1 MPAGRQASEQ
11 VSAAVADAH
20 RREWA
25 FVLSATVRVARDID
39 LAEECVQ
46 EAYAQALTSW
56 TWSGI
61 PANPGAWL
69 TTTARR
75 RALDALRRQAT
86 LARKLP
92 LLIEPGTGVSA
103 VGGEEAVDP
112 AAAFPDDRLRLICTC
127 CHPALAPASQVA
139 LTLRL
144 VCGLTTAEVA
154 RAFLVSEPTMAAR
167 LTRAK
172 KKIAAA
178 RIPYRIPP
186 PAELP
191 ARIGAVLT
199 VVHLLFTTGHTAPTG
214 GSLVR
219 VDLVER
225 SLDVARMLH
234 DLLPSDADVTGLLA
248 LLLLTDSRRATRM
261 DADGQLVLLADQ
273 DRSQWNRV
281 AITEGCALAKDAL
294 SAPSSPSLR
303 GPGRFPLEA
312 AIAALHAEAP
322 AWERTDWAQIVGLYD
337 ALYARWP
344 SPVVALNRAVAVSF
358 AAGPEAGLIELDKLG
373 ALEQLAGYAYL
384 PAARADALR
393 RLGRDAQAR
402 DAYREALMLTD
413 NAVERSYLAGRL
425 SALGGDG

>member
-1 MPAGRQASEQ
+1 VPAGRRASEQ

-46 EAYAQALTSW
+46 EAYAQALTTW

-75 RALDALRRQAT
+75 RAVDALRRQAT

-92 LLIEPGTGVSA
+92 LLIEPGTGA
-103 VGGEEAVDP
+103 CEGARDEAPDP

-127 CHPALAPASQVA
+127 CHPALAPAAQVA

-225 SLDVARMLH
+225 GLDVARMLH
-234 DLLPSDADVTGLLA
+234 DLLPADADVTGLLA
-248 LLLLTDSRRATRM
+248 LLLLTDSRRATRL
-261 DADGQLVLLADQ
+261 DAAGHLVLLADQ
-273 DRSQWNRV
+273 DRRRWNRA
-281 AITEGCALAKDAL
+281 AITEGCALAKEAL
-294 SAPSSPSLR
+294 SPR
-303 GPGRFPLEA
+303 PGRFPLEA

-358 AAGPEAGLIELDKLG
+358 AAGPEAGLAELDKLG

-393 RLGRDAQAR
+393 RLGRDVQAR
-402 DAYREALMLTD
+402 GAYEEALMLTD
-413 NAVERSYLAGRL
+413 NAVERSYLEGRL
-425 SALGGDG
+425 SALENTADSSEP

>member
-1 MPAGRQASEQ
+1 MPAGRRASEQ

-46 EAYAQALTSW
+46 EAYAQALTTW

-61 PANPGAWL
+61 PANCGAWL

-86 LARKLP
+86 LTRKLP
-92 LLIEPGTGVSA
+92 LLIEPGTSA
-103 VGGEEAVDP
+103 IADDASEPDP

-127 CHPALAPASQVA
+127 CHPALASSAQVA

-191 ARIGAVLT
+191 ARIGAILT

-225 SLDVARMLH
+225 ALDVARMLH
-234 DLLPSDADVTGLLA
+234 DLLPADADVTGLLA

-261 DADGQLVLLADQ
+261 DAEGHLVLLADQ
-273 DRSQWNRV
+273 DRGKWNRA
-281 AITEGCALAKDAL
+281 AITEGCALAKQAL
-294 SAPSSPSLR
+294 CTPASG

-322 AWERTDWAQIVGLYD
+322 TWESTDWAQIVGLYD
-337 ALYARWP
+337 ELYARWP

-358 AAGPEAGLIELDKLG
+358 AAGPEAGLQELDKLG
-373 ALEQLAGYAYL
+373 ALEQLASYAYL

-402 DAYREALMLTD
+402 DAYEEALMLTD

-425 SALGGDG
+425 SALEGG